1 MAAFIFESGIE
12 MTNEAFIIMKHFSR
26 IIATSATVFALAA
39 CIQAN
44 PPAAPESAVPDQHNA
59 RNALDWPG
67 MYVGTLPCAS
77 CSGIRTALT
86 LHGNGEYRLRE
97 TYLGNPESVSDSRG
111 TFSWNE
117 AGNTVTLS
125 GSEPRRYFVGENQL
139 FALDAEG
146 RRIGGALAEAYI
158 LHKPINRTH

>member
-1 MAAFIFESGIE
+1 M
-12 MTNEAFIIMKHFSR
+12 MKPFRR
-26 IIATSATVFALAA
+26 IIAGIGAFALAA
-39 CIQAN
+39 CIQGN
-44 PPAAPESAVPDQHNA
+44 PPAAPDTASVPDHHNA

-97 TYLGNPESVSDSRG
+97 TYLGNPESVFDSRG

-125 GSEPRRYFVGENQL
+125 GSEPRRYFVAENQL
-139 FALDAEG
+139 FALDADG
-146 RRIGGALAEAYI
+146 KRISGALAEAYI
-158 LHKPINRTH
+158 LHKPINQTY